1 MITKTYSYL
10 TDDNDKNQERTQ
22 KNVPQNGN
30 WSLKFDDYKNCLE
43 ANQLERNNLQKKFD
57 SDSVRRNHKKIM
69 KNNRLK
75 LKLQWKF
82 RNKKPNVFT
91 EELDKTTLIVK
102 MIKQ

>member
-1 MITKTYSYL
+1 MTIIRIAWKQINLKEITNK
-10 TDDNDKNQERTQ
+10 KN
-22 KNVPQNGN
+22 
-30 WSLKFDDYKNCLE
+30 
-43 ANQLERNNLQKKFD
+43 
-57 SDSVRRNHKKIM
+57 SVRRNHKKIK

-82 RNKKPNVFT
+82 RNKKQNVFT

>member
-1 MITKTYSYL
+1 MTIIRIAWKQINLKEITYK
-10 TDDNDKNQERTQ
+10 KN
-22 KNVPQNGN
+22 
-30 WSLKFDDYKNCLE
+30 
-43 ANQLERNNLQKKFD
+43 
-57 SDSVRRNHKKIM
+57 SVRRNHKIIK

-82 RNKKPNVFT
+82 RNKKQNVFT